1 MDIKLEKKININ
13 SREKI
18 VILSV
23 LLILFLSCF
32 FIYYLFTKESALL
45 VPRERAIFYTAQF
58 EPYQDVLVTR
68 AITVPNE
75 SVILSSERG
84 GKIIE
89 IVKQSAEN
97 VIKGDVIA
105 RLSNYDFTLE
115 ATSRMADIMEQI
127 NSLRN
132 MRMRLEQDSR
142 DTQLSLQEAQH
153 QIDII
158 SKDLKRYKVL
168 DEKLLIAKSELER
181 QADRLINWK
190 TKSNILQKH
199 NSRNQKSFPS
209 QFKNID
215 ESIILLEKMMKMI
228 EVGIEQL
235 VIIAPIDGTLSVLD
249 IELGQQIKSG
259 EKISVIDNLNSYYFN
274 VYFSE
279 NYIDKIK
286 PNTQIIAQINGQDTQ
301 LLIESVS
308 AIVDNGKFKAKLR
321 PIESGIAHLKRGQS
335 IEIRIALQEEN
346 NHVLLVP
353 TESVFSNSN
362 GDQFIY
368 IYQDKYDRAIKTK
381 VEVKRRN
388 SIKTEITS
396 GLQPSQRIVK
406 MPDDS
411 DKIANIIEFK

>member
-18 VILSV
+18 VILLV
-23 LLILFLSCF
+23 LLILLLSCF
-32 FIYYLFTKESALL
+32 SIYYLFTKESALL
-45 VPRERAIFYTAQF
+45 VPREKVTFYTVQF
-58 EPYQDVLVTR
+58 EPYHDVLVTR

-84 GKIIE
+84 GKVIE
-89 IVKQSAEN
+89 VVKQSAEN

-132 MRMRLEQDSR
+132 MRVRLEQDNR

-158 SKDLKRYKVL
+158 SKDLRRYKVL
-168 DEKLLIAKSELER
+168 DKKLLIAKSELER
-181 QADRLINWK
+181 QDDILRNWK
-190 TKSNILQKH
+190 IKSDILQKH
-199 NSRNQKSFPS
+199 NSKNQKSFPS

-228 EVGIEQL
+228 ESGLEQL
-235 VIIAPIDGTLSVLD
+235 VIIAPIDGTLSFLD

-259 EKISVIDNLNSYYFN
+259 EKISVIDNLSSYYFN

-279 NYIDKIK
+279 YYIDKIK
-286 PNTQIIAQINGQDTQ
+286 PNTKIIAQINGQDTQ

-335 IEIRIALQEEN
+335 IEIRITLQEEN
-346 NHVLLVP
+346 NHALLAP
-353 TESVFSNSN
+353 TESVFSNHN
-362 GDQFIY
+362 GDHFIY
-368 IYQDKYDRAIKTK
+368 VYQEKYDRAIKTK
-381 VEVKRRN
+381 VEVKRR
-388 SIKTEITS
+388 SSMKTEITS

>member
-18 VILSV
+18 VILFV

-32 FIYYLFTKESALL
+32 FIYYLFTKESVLL
-45 VPRERAIFYTAQF
+45 VPRERAIFYTAQI

-142 DTQLSLQEAQH
+142 DTQFSLQEAQH

-158 SKDLKRYKVL
+158 SKDLRRYKIL
-168 DEKLLIAKSELER
+168 DKKFLIAKSELER

-190 TKSNILQKH
+190 VKSDILQKH

-279 NYIDKIK
+279 YYIDKIK

-362 GDQFIY
+362 GDHFIY

-411 DKIANIIEFK
+411 DKTANIIEFK

>member
-18 VILSV
+18 VILFV

-158 SKDLKRYKVL
+158 SKDLRRYKIL
-168 DEKLLIAKSELER
+168 DKKFLIAKSELER

-190 TKSNILQKH
+190 VKSDILQKH

-259 EKISVIDNLNSYYFN
+259 EKICVIDNLNSYYFN

-279 NYIDKIK
+279 YYIDKIK

-362 GDQFIY
+362 GDHFIY

-411 DKIANIIEFK
+411 DKTANIIEFK

>member
-1 MDIKLEKKININ
+1 M
-13 SREKI
+13 
-18 VILSV
+18 
-23 LLILFLSCF
+23 
-32 FIYYLFTKESALL
+32 
-45 VPRERAIFYTAQF
+45 
-58 EPYQDVLVTR
+58 TR

-158 SKDLKRYKVL
+158 SKDLRRYKIL
-168 DEKLLIAKSELER
+168 DKKFLIAKSELER

-190 TKSNILQKH
+190 VKSDILQKH
-199 NSRNQKSFPS
+199 NSRNKKSFPS

-279 NYIDKIK
+279 YYIDKIK

-362 GDQFIY
+362 GDHFIY

-411 DKIANIIEFK
+411 DKTANIIEFK